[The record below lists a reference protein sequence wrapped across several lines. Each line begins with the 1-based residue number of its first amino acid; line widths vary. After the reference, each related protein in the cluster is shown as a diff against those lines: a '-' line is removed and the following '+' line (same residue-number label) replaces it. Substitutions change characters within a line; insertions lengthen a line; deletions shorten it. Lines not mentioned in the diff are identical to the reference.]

1 MQVRGF
7 WSMSVNSD
15 NDLIINAL
23 MQYQRGKWA
32 GTPREKI
39 PLVVIA
45 AALAAYDPAQKLKFN
60 GRKRD
65 SEVRF
70 MAMQPDVEE
79 KL

>member
-1 MQVRGF
+1 MNPQT
-7 WSMSVNSD
+7 D

-23 MQYQRGKWA
+23 LQYQRGKWA

-45 AALAAYDPAQKLKFN
+45 AALAAYDPAQKLRFN

-65 SEVRF
+65 GEVLRG
-70 MAMQPDVEE
+70 
-79 KL
+79 